1 MRNAVISRRNWVVM
15 VLGVGASGR
24 QGVQQ
29 APAAPQDTLRPR
41 AGQGAVGEL
50 FNPDVAGRPR
60 TPTVAGD
67 NDAAIRAVEQKLGC
81 TCGCT
86 LDIFTCRTTDFTC
99 TYSPALHRE
108 VIALASEGKTEQQ
121 IIDAFVDKYGEKIL
135 MAPKPRGFNMAGYV
149 VPSILIGLLAI
160 VLAFVLR
167 RKIARGVVGEW
178 DGGMVGRSDS
188 GMVGEGDGGKEAT
201 PPLHDPTVP
210 LSDIPAAELER
221 LNKALKEIDA

>member
-1 MRNAVISRRNWVVM
+1 MRDAVISRRNWVVM
-15 VLGVGASGR
+15 MLGVGATGR
-24 QGVQQ
+24 QGV
-29 APAAPQDTLRPR
+29 AAQDTARPR

-135 MAPKPRGFNMAGYV
+135 MAPKPRGFNRAGYV

>member
-1 MRNAVISRRNWVVM
+1 MMA
-15 VLGVGASGR
+15 LGVGASGR
-24 QGVQQ
+24 QGV
-29 APAAPQDTLRPR
+29 AVQDTARPR

-167 RKIARGVVGEW
+167 RKIARGEVGEW